1 MLMKQS
7 IYSKVLTTQV
17 ALNIVLM
24 LFIFNQMNIFF
35 FVFQEI
41 LLILS
46 LLLKKKNIFLSIVFL
61 PFIFMYSYGLAL
73 YTVVQKNS
81 RLAVPI
87 YIVYF
92 IGMLLILI
100 PIVKEKFGK
109 IKQELLRLIALIW
122 LVVVTLHTVG
132 IFRIVTKKENELLYA
147 INASGIVYSFVT
159 FICVYILF
167 KIWGYNFYFN
177 LHVKNMG
184 IRYYSIFI
192 LALLFVIWYSF
203 FSVFLGLAQS
213 SDEIFN
219 NWNFSL
225 INPRYSATY
234 QSSIEVILNALEPA
248 ISEEIV
254 RYGYII
260 ILLTILKNRKYQ
272 LQWSI
277 FISAVFFA
285 LSHISNFFN
294 TDQAFDNVISQII
307 VALGLGC
314 FLGVLLLYTGK
325 IWINILIHFCFDF
338 LVFSITDIGY
348 LTVSVF
354 RQNNGWILKSGIQLC
369 ILLVVSYLLMSLNK
383 NILKNNIEKLV
394 G

>member
-159 FICVYILF
+159 FICVY
-167 KIWGYNFYFN
+167 
-177 LHVKNMG
+177 
-184 IRYYSIFI
+184 
-192 LALLFVIWYSF
+192 
-203 FSVFLGLAQS
+203 
-213 SDEIFN
+213 
-219 NWNFSL
+219 
-225 INPRYSATY
+225 
-234 QSSIEVILNALEPA
+234 
-248 ISEEIV
+248 
-254 RYGYII
+254 
-260 ILLTILKNRKYQ
+260 
-272 LQWSI
+272 
-277 FISAVFFA
+277 
-285 LSHISNFFN
+285 
-294 TDQAFDNVISQII
+294 
-307 VALGLGC
+307 
-314 FLGVLLLYTGK
+314 
-325 IWINILIHFCFDF
+325 
-338 LVFSITDIGY
+338 
-348 LTVSVF
+348 
-354 RQNNGWILKSGIQLC
+354 
-369 ILLVVSYLLMSLNK
+369 
-383 NILKNNIEKLV
+383 
-394 G
+394 